1 MERQLIHRAVV
12 HWQARQYHVR
22 MRFNLRLWTRNCLAC
37 QSKPSLSNFACLNF
51 SVTAASQ
58 TLTRAGDGASGGGGV
73 AVVHGRAGGG
83 GAAGVGALIR
93 RLLEEVVLQR
103 VKGRDA
109 RLGIVVQHAQ
119 DQVLEL
125 QVVAGRVTL
134 FSSSPPPWT
143 SRLHPQDLVQSS
155 RGRWFIFLEGQINTE
170 EGKKMRRKCVA

>member
-1 MERQLIHRAVV
+1 M
-12 HWQARQYHVR
+12 
-22 MRFNLRLWTRNCLAC
+22 
-37 QSKPSLSNFACLNF
+37 
-51 SVTAASQ
+51 
-58 TLTRAGDGASGGGGV
+58 

-83 GAAGVGALIR
+83 GAAGVGALIS

-125 QVVAGRVTL
+125 QVVAGRVAL

-155 RGRWFIFLEGQINTE
+155 CGRWFIFLEGQINTE
-170 EGKKMRRKCVA
+170 EGKRMCSL

>member
-1 MERQLIHRAVV
+1 M
-12 HWQARQYHVR
+12 
-22 MRFNLRLWTRNCLAC
+22 
-37 QSKPSLSNFACLNF
+37 
-51 SVTAASQ
+51 
-58 TLTRAGDGASGGGGV
+58 

-103 VKGRDA
+103 VKGCDA

-155 RGRWFIFLEGQINTE
+155 CGRWFIFLEGQINTE
-170 EGKKMRRKCVA
+170 EGKRMCSL